1 MNQLLLQLH
10 MDILFNQI
18 KKEMYDIT
26 ILKIKGN
33 EYKVLATLGEDHLG
47 GEDFNQRI
55 INHIFSSIKVNDKY
69 KNINFSNKNEERVCL
84 KRINSKDEEIKIEL
98 SNIFE
103 SSFLIENLYEKGEF
117 NLKIKREKYE
127 DLCMSPWEKFF
138 KKTLNCNIFFKF
150 KR

>member
-47 GEDFNQRI
+47 GKDFNQRI
-55 INHIFSSIKVNDKY
+55 INHIFSSIM
-69 KNINFSNKNEERVCL
+69 INYYFQ
-84 KRINSKDEEIKIEL
+84 
-98 SNIFE
+98 
-103 SSFLIENLYEKGEF
+103 
-117 NLKIKREKYE
+117 
-127 DLCMSPWEKFF
+127 
-138 KKTLNCNIFFKF
+138 
-150 KR
+150 

>member
-33 EYKVLATLGEDHLG
+33 EYKVLTSLGEVHLG

-55 INHIFSSIKVNDKY
+55 INHSSIKVNDKLL
-69 KNINFSNKNEERVCL
+69 FLV
-84 KRINSKDEEIKIEL
+84 IKM
-98 SNIFE
+98 
-103 SSFLIENLYEKGEF
+103 
-117 NLKIKREKYE
+117 IKE
-127 DLCMSPWEKFF
+127 
-138 KKTLNCNIFFKF
+138 
-150 KR
+150 

>member
-26 ILKIKGN
+26 ILKIKDN

-55 INHIFSSIKVNDKY
+55 INHIFSSIKVN
-69 KNINFSNKNEERVCL
+69 
-84 KRINSKDEEIKIEL
+84 IKI
-98 SNIFE
+98 
-103 SSFLIENLYEKGEF
+103 LILVIKMKKEF
-117 NLKIKREKYE
+117 V
-127 DLCMSPWEKFF
+127 
-138 KKTLNCNIFFKF
+138 
-150 KR
+150 

>member
-1 MNQLLLQLH
+1 MNQLLLQLL
-10 MDILFNQI
+10 MVILFNQI

-47 GEDFNQRI
+47 EEDFNQRI

-127 DLCMSPWEKFF
+127 DLCMSLWEKCL
-138 KKTLNCNIFFKF
+138 KKH
-150 KR
+150 

>member
-26 ILKIKGN
+26 ILKIKSN
-33 EYKVLATLGEDHLG
+33 EYKVLVILGEDHLG

-84 KRINSKDEEIKIEL
+84 KRINSKVEEIKIEL

-127 DLCMSPWEKFF
+127 DSCMSLWEKCF
-138 KKTLNCNIFFKF
+138 KKALNYNIFFKF

>member
-26 ILKIKGN
+26 NLKIKGN

-103 SSFLIENLYEKGEF
+103 SSFLIENLYGKGEF

-127 DLCMSPWEKFF
+127 DLCVSLWE
-138 KKTLNCNIFFKF
+138 NILKSTEL
-150 KR
+150 

>member
-18 KKEMYDIT
+18 KKEMYDVT
-26 ILKIKGN
+26 ILKIKSN
-33 EYKVLATLGEDHLG
+33 EYKVLVILGEDHLG

-84 KRINSKDEEIKIEL
+84 KRINSKVEEIKIEL

-103 SSFLIENLYEKGEF
+103 SSFLIENLYG
-117 NLKIKREKYE
+117 I
-127 DLCMSPWEKFF
+127 
-138 KKTLNCNIFFKF
+138 
-150 KR
+150 

>member
-18 KKEMYDIT
+18 KKEMYDVT
-26 ILKIKGN
+26 ILKIRGN

-84 KRINSKDEEIKIEL
+84 KRINSKVEEIKIEL

-127 DLCMSPWEKFF
+127 DLCMSLWEKCF
-138 KKTLNCNIFFKF
+138 KKALNYNIFFKF

>member
-26 ILKIKGN
+26 ILKIKSN
-33 EYKVLATLGEDHLG
+33 EYKVLVILGEDHLG

-84 KRINSKDEEIKIEL
+84 KRINSKVEEIKIEL

-127 DLCMSPWEKFF
+127 DLCMSLWEKCF
-138 KKTLNCNIFFKF
+138 KKALNYNIFFKF

>member
-26 ILKIKGN
+26 ILKINGN
-33 EYKVLATLGEDHLG
+33 EYKVLVILGEDHLG

-84 KRINSKDEEIKIEL
+84 KRINSKVEEIKIEL

-127 DLCMSPWEKFF
+127 DLCMSLWEKCF
-138 KKTLNCNIFFKF
+138 KKALNYNIFFKF

>member
-18 KKEMYDIT
+18 KKEMYDVT
-26 ILKIKGN
+26 ILKIKSN
-33 EYKVLATLGEDHLG
+33 EYKVLATLIEDHLG

-55 INHIFSSIKVNDKY
+55 INHIFSSIEVNDKY

-84 KRINSKDEEIKIEL
+84 KRINSKVEEIKIEL

-103 SSFLIENLYEKGEF
+103 FSFLIENLYEKGEF

-127 DLCMSPWEKFF
+127 DLCMSLWEKCF
-138 KKTLNCNIFFKF
+138 KKALNCNIFFKF

>member
-1 MNQLLLQLH
+1 

-103 SSFLIENLYEKGEF
+103 FSFLIENLYEKGEF

-127 DLCMSPWEKFF
+127 DLCMSIWEKCV
-138 KKTLNCNIFFKF
+138 KKAVNCNIFFKF

>member
-1 MNQLLLQLH
+1 MV
-10 MDILFNQI
+10 ILFSQI

-33 EYKVLATLGEDHLG
+33 EYKILATLGEYHLG

-84 KRINSKDEEIKIEL
+84 KRINAKVEEIKIEL
-98 SNIFE
+98 SNTFE
-103 SSFLIENLYEKGEF
+103 SSFKIYMEKKNLI
-117 NLKIKREKYE
+117 
-127 DLCMSPWEKFF
+127 
-138 KKTLNCNIFFKF
+138 
-150 KR
+150 

>member
-55 INHIFSSIKVNDKY
+55 INHIFSSIKVNDKLL
-69 KNINFSNKNEERVCL
+69 IFV
-84 KRINSKDEEIKIEL
+84 IKMMKKL
-98 SNIFE
+98 
-103 SSFLIENLYEKGEF
+103 LIV
-117 NLKIKREKYE
+117 
-127 DLCMSPWEKFF
+127 
-138 KKTLNCNIFFKF
+138 
-150 KR
+150 

>member
-18 KKEMYDIT
+18 KKEMYDIS
-26 ILKIKGN
+26 ILKIKSN
-33 EYKVLATLGEDHLG
+33 EYKDLVILGEDHLG

-84 KRINSKDEEIKIEL
+84 KRINSKVEEIKIEL

-103 SSFLIENLYEKGEF
+103 FSFLIENLYG
-117 NLKIKREKYE
+117 I
-127 DLCMSPWEKFF
+127 
-138 KKTLNCNIFFKF
+138 
-150 KR
+150 